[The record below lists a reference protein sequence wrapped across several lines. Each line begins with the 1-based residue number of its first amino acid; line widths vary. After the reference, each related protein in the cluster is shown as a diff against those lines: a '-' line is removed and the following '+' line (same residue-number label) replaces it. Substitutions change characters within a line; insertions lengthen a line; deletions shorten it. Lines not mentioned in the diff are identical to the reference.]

1 MMTKRKTAIIGGGLA
16 GSEAAWQLAGRGS
29 RVTIFEMKPRVFS
42 PAHASGHLAELVCS
56 NSFRSADTLSAV
68 GLLKEEMRSLGSL
81 VMQAADETR
90 VPAGKAL
97 AVDRDRFAASVTS
110 RLEGLPEV
118 NIVRQEIQGLDDP
131 ALTGFDRVIIAAGPL
146 AGASLTRSL
155 LKAIGGQELFFY
167 DAIAPI
173 VSADSLDMDQ
183 LFWASRYDP
192 ESSDYLNSP
201 LDKGQYLALR
211 QALLD
216 GEAVEIKACESP
228 RHFEG
233 CLPVEVLAERG
244 EQTLAFGPLKPV
256 GLTDPGTG
264 KRPFAVV
271 QLRPENREKTLF
283 NLVGFQTRLKHG
295 EQLRAFRLIP
305 GLENARFARLGS
317 MHRNTFVNAP
327 KVLKPDLELK
337 QAENIYL
344 AGQITG
350 VEGYVESSAC
360 GLWLGL
366 HLAGLDRGRSP
377 GLPPQETVL
386 GGLLGHLQ
394 SESTDFQPMN
404 VNFGLLPELNIR
416 AKKNRRKELYVE
428 RAREARQRWRAGFS
442 QARDQDHAER
452 RDL

>member
-1 MMTKRKTAIIGGGLA
+1 MKQGKTAIIGGGLA
-16 GSEAAWQLAGRGS
+16 GSEAAWQLAGRGLP
-29 RVTIFEMKPRVFS
+29 VTIFEMKPRVFS
-42 PAHASGHLAELVCS
+42 PAHSNAHLAELVCS
-56 NSFRSADTLSAV
+56 NSFRSADPLSAV
-68 GLLKEEMRSLGSL
+68 GLLKEEMQALGSL

-97 AVDRDRFAASVTS
+97 AVDRDLFAAAVTS
-110 RLEGLPEV
+110 KLEGLSTLTL
-118 NIVRQEIQGLDDP
+118 VRREISGLDDP
-131 ALTGFDRVIIAAGPL
+131 VLTGFDQVVIAAGPL
-146 AGASLTRSL
+146 AGASLTWSL
-155 LKAIGGQELFFY
+155 VQTIGEAELFFY

-192 ESSDYLNSP
+192 ESDDYLNCP
-201 LDKGQYLALR
+201 LDESQYHALR

-216 GEAVEIKACESP
+216 GDAVRIREFESHK
-228 RHFEG
+228 HFEA

-256 GLTDPGTG
+256 GLPDPRTG

-271 QLRPENREKTLF
+271 QLRPENLEKTLF

-305 GLENARFARLGS
+305 GLEEARFVRLGS

-327 KVLKPDLELK
+327 RVLTPELALR
-337 QAENIYL
+337 QAADIYL

-350 VEGYVESSAC
+350 VEGYVESAAC

-366 HLAGLDRGRSP
+366 HLAGRHQGAGP
-377 GLPPQETVL
+377 GLPPPETAL
-386 GGLLGHLQ
+386 GGLLRHLQ
-394 SESTDFQPMN
+394 SDSADFQPMN
-404 VNFGLLPELNIR
+404 VNFGLFPGLEIR
-416 AKKNRRKELYVE
+416 AKKSRRKELYVQ
-428 RAREARQRWRAGFS
+428 RAREALQKWLESAALEGNPC
-442 QARDQDHAER
+442 
-452 RDL
+452 